1 MKNITLLLFITINSF
16 AQEKTVIYP
25 EARMDTIT
33 DNYFGTKVADPY
45 RWLENDSTPQTIKWL
60 EEEKDLSDNY
70 LHKLLTKYTPEFQ
83 LLLNSYMDFGTLYK
97 SGKYYFDWRRSDHLG
112 PSCLYIKKKIDG
124 AGEILIDPDDYK
136 EVKHG
141 RVELES
147 FNVSE
152 DNKYIAFEIARNGG
166 DWREIY
172 VKTLFPFHKCN
183 DYLEGIKF
191 SSIEWSGNGFFYI
204 RYPQK
209 GEPLKS
215 KNLNASVWYH
225 KLGEDQKNDQKIFEN
240 KEYPEADISIDKL
253 PIGNYLIIYN
263 KNEIN
268 GEFIDKQVLAID
280 LKNKAPFTKI
290 DTILSVRT
298 NDNFN
303 VIDVYK
309 EKFLISSTLNAPNG
323 KLLLCDRYIKNKIKV
338 FIPEY
343 PEILHSAHVI
353 GNKIQCTYL
362 KDVEYMA
369 ITFDTTGTALKQISF
384 PAGCSVNGFDYDGND
399 SMTIFWHKSFL
410 YPPITYQYNVNDFSF
425 EIVDKTKVAYDFNNF
440 EITKVFFTSKDGT
453 KIPMF
458 LAAKKGLKKNGA
470 TPTLLY
476 GYGGYGETM
485 TPFYDNGFISFM
497 QNGGIV
503 ALPCLRGG
511 GEYGQE
517 WHMSGSR
524 FNKQNVFDDFIGA
537 AEYLFKE
544 NYTNRDKLALMG
556 GSNGGLLIAAV
567 INQRPDLCKVAIA
580 EKGVYDMLR
589 FQNYTIGRAW
599 MEEYGSSNDP
609 AEFKNLIQYSPL
621 HNIKEAAY
629 PAILIITSDHDD
641 RVVPLHSYKY
651 AAALQ
656 KMNKGNNPILL
667 YVQKNLGHQEEN
679 QHTKSSIYSFIY
691 DELKIPVKNLHT
703 LEY

>member
-1 MKNITLLLFITINSF
+1 
-16 AQEKTVIYP
+16 
-25 EARMDTIT
+25 
-33 DNYFGTKVADPY
+33 
-45 RWLENDSTPQTIKWL
+45 
-60 EEEKDLSDNY
+60 
-70 LHKLLTKYTPEFQ
+70 
-83 LLLNSYMDFGTLYK
+83 
-97 SGKYYFDWRRSDHLG
+97 
-112 PSCLYIKKKIDG
+112 
-124 AGEILIDPDDYK
+124 
-136 EVKHG
+136 
-141 RVELES
+141 
-147 FNVSE
+147 
-152 DNKYIAFEIARNGG
+152 
-166 DWREIY
+166 
-172 VKTLFPFHKCN
+172 
-183 DYLEGIKF
+183 
-191 SSIEWSGNGFFYI
+191 
-204 RYPQK
+204 
-209 GEPLKS
+209 
-215 KNLNASVWYH
+215 
-225 KLGEDQKNDQKIFEN
+225 
-240 KEYPEADISIDKL
+240 
-253 PIGNYLIIYN
+253 
-263 KNEIN
+263 
-268 GEFIDKQVLAID
+268 
-280 LKNKAPFTKI
+280 
-290 DTILSVRT
+290 
-298 NDNFN
+298 
-303 VIDVYK
+303 
-309 EKFLISSTLNAPNG
+309 
-323 KLLLCDRYIKNKIKV
+323 
-338 FIPEY
+338 
-343 PEILHSAHVI
+343 
-353 GNKIQCTYL
+353 
-362 KDVEYMA
+362 
-369 ITFDTTGTALKQISF
+369 
-384 PAGCSVNGFDYDGND
+384 
-399 SMTIFWHKSFL
+399 
-410 YPPITYQYNVNDFSF
+410 
-425 EIVDKTKVAYDFNNF
+425 
-440 EITKVFFTSKDGT
+440 
-453 KIPMF
+453 MF